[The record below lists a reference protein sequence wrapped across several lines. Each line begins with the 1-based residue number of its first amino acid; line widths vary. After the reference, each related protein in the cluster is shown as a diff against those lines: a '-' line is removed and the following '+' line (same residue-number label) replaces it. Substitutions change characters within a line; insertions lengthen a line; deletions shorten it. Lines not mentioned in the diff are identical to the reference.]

1 MRYIDINDLRLDDDW
16 PGLAQAAARDVLE
29 NGAAISDY
37 DGLWRDLKQKL
48 SELLDG
54 KCWFCE
60 TPVTRSD
67 NAVDHFRPKG
77 RVADA
82 EHEHQG
88 YRWLSF
94 EPRNF
99 RFACTFCNSRRV
111 DIVHGTAG
119 GKADRFPILDE
130 GARVYEVDPALLD
143 YDDLLAT
150 IINESPKILDP
161 CDPND
166 WRLIGCRRENGNP
179 CPASDD
185 PEAIVRVAES
195 IDVYHLKHEPTC
207 KQRHTI
213 AGQLLE
219 KVREAKKAFLVINVA
234 DADTKR
240 RFDRLAT
247 EIYRMIRIKAPYSG
261 EMHFLLR
268 GQRSSDHPWI
278 QEVLERG

>member
-1 MRYIDINDLRLDDDW
+1 LRYVDISDLRLEDDW
-16 PGLAQAAARDVLE
+16 LPLAHAAACNVLAW
-29 NGAAISDY
+29 GAKISDY
-37 DGLWRDLKQKL
+37 EDLWRDLKQRL
-48 SELLDG
+48 SQLLEG

-82 EHEHQG
+82 EREHGG

-111 DIVHGTAG
+111 DVEYGTSG
-119 GKADRFPILDE
+119 GKADRFPLIDE
-130 GARVYEVDPALLD
+130 ANRVYTVDPEKLD
-143 YDDLLAT
+143 YDDLLRT
-150 IINESPKILDP
+150 VENERPKILDP

-166 WRLIGCRRENGNP
+166 WRLLGCMRENGHP
-179 CPASDD
+179 CATSDD
-185 PEAIVRVAES
+185 QEIVERVNES
-195 IDVYHLKHEPTC
+195 IDVYHLIQDATC
-207 KQRHTI
+207 KQRHTVS
-213 AGQLLE
+213 GQFLE
-219 KVREAKKAFLVINVA
+219 LVRDAKAAFLDI
-234 DADTKR
+234 DTTSPPSRR
-240 RFDRLAT
+240 RFDQYAT
-247 EIYRMIRIKAPYSG
+247 AIHRMIRRKAPYSG

-268 GQRSSDHPWI
+268 GQRSAGHPWI